1 MDTLNLIE
9 KILFVFTD
17 NIWIFYLAVCLRQQV
32 RMKAV
37 SVREMTFLALL
48 DKATSYVVLALM
60 SVLGFFLAMRS
71 GGGDRRLLLIA
82 VDMLFVMGLMWL
94 IKFRAILSY
103 NFVLG
108 KILEFAVVSAD
119 KNHIFYLLVDEN
131 ERVIWEETTSD
142 QRVIDYLEAS
152 PGDHFFVK
160 VKQLKLGDPSPF
172 VIEFLDEE
180 AFKRELERR
189 RNHEEVPGF
198 SGSRLFVLKVL
209 EIYKRKLY
217 ESSCLQTPL
226 EVCGG
231 FFNLIKEFEE

>member
-9 KILFVFTD
+9 KILFVLTD
-17 NIWIFYLAVCLRQQV
+17 NIWIFYFAVCLRQQM

-152 PGDHFFVK
+152 PCVK

-189 RNHEEVPGF
+189 RNQEEFPD
-198 SGSRLFVLKVL
+198 
-209 EIYKRKLY
+209 
-217 ESSCLQTPL
+217 
-226 EVCGG
+226 
-231 FFNLIKEFEE
+231 

>member
-1 MDTLNLIE
+1 MSGNSPE
-9 KILFVFTD
+9 PYEV
-17 NIWIFYLAVCLRQQV
+17 A
-32 RMKAV
+32 A
-37 SVREMTFLALL
+37 E
-48 DKATSYVVLALM
+48 TSAIGRVK
-60 SVLGFFLAMRS
+60 SFR
-71 GGGDRRLLLIA
+71 LLIA

-189 RNHEEVPGF
+189 RNHEEFPD
-198 SGSRLFVLKVL
+198 
-209 EIYKRKLY
+209 
-217 ESSCLQTPL
+217 
-226 EVCGG
+226 
-231 FFNLIKEFEE
+231 

>member
-9 KILFVFTD
+9 KILFVLTD
-17 NIWIFYLAVCLRQQV
+17 NIWIFYFAVCLRQQM

-152 PGDHFFVK
+152 PGVK

-189 RNHEEVPGF
+189 RNQEEFPD
-198 SGSRLFVLKVL
+198 
-209 EIYKRKLY
+209 
-217 ESSCLQTPL
+217 
-226 EVCGG
+226 
-231 FFNLIKEFEE
+231 

>member
-160 VKQLKLGDPSPF
+160 VKQLKLGDPSPLLKGGGTMKSF
-172 VIEFLDEE
+172 RINPETLLV
-180 AFKRELERR
+180 FKK
-189 RNHEEVPGF
+189 
-198 SGSRLFVLKVL
+198 SLK
-209 EIYKRKLY
+209 Y
-217 ESSCLQTPL
+217 
-226 EVCGG
+226 
-231 FFNLIKEFEE
+231 IKESCMSLLVCRHPWRSAAVFLILLRNLKNDKYYF

>member
-9 KILFVFTD
+9 KILFVLTD
-17 NIWIFYLAVCLRQQV
+17 NIWIFYFAVCLRQQM

-152 PGDHFFVK
+152 PGVK

-172 VIEFLDEE
+172 VIEFIDEE

-189 RNHEEVPGF
+189 RNQEEFPD
-198 SGSRLFVLKVL
+198 
-209 EIYKRKLY
+209 
-217 ESSCLQTPL
+217 
-226 EVCGG
+226 
-231 FFNLIKEFEE
+231 

>member
-9 KILFVFTD
+9 KILFVLTD
-17 NIWIFYLAVCLRQQV
+17 NIWIFYFAVCLRQQM
-32 RMKAV
+32 RMKAM

-189 RNHEEVPGF
+189 RNQEEFPD
-198 SGSRLFVLKVL
+198 
-209 EIYKRKLY
+209 
-217 ESSCLQTPL
+217 
-226 EVCGG
+226 
-231 FFNLIKEFEE
+231 

>member
-1 MDTLNLIE
+1 MSASADAHE
-9 KILFVFTD
+9 SRV
-17 NIWIFYLAVCLRQQV
+17 
-32 RMKAV
+32 
-37 SVREMTFLALL
+37 VREMTFLALL

-189 RNHEEVPGF
+189 RNQEEFPD
-198 SGSRLFVLKVL
+198 
-209 EIYKRKLY
+209 
-217 ESSCLQTPL
+217 
-226 EVCGG
+226 
-231 FFNLIKEFEE
+231 

>member
-82 VDMLFVMGLMWL
+82 VDMLFVMGNLLSFPRIKIIFFIFWL
-94 IKFRAILSY
+94 TKTKGLS
-103 NFVLG
+103 G
-108 KILEFAVVSAD
+108 RK
-119 KNHIFYLLVDEN
+119 
-131 ERVIWEETTSD
+131 
-142 QRVIDYLEAS
+142 QRLTN
-152 PGDHFFVK
+152 G
-160 VKQLKLGDPSPF
+160 
-172 VIEFLDEE
+172 
-180 AFKRELERR
+180 
-189 RNHEEVPGF
+189 
-198 SGSRLFVLKVL
+198 
-209 EIYKRKLY
+209 
-217 ESSCLQTPL
+217 
-226 EVCGG
+226 
-231 FFNLIKEFEE
+231 

>member
-1 MDTLNLIE
+1 
-9 KILFVFTD
+9 
-17 NIWIFYLAVCLRQQV
+17 
-32 RMKAV
+32 
-37 SVREMTFLALL
+37 
-48 DKATSYVVLALM
+48 
-60 SVLGFFLAMRS
+60 
-71 GGGDRRLLLIA
+71 
-82 VDMLFVMGLMWL
+82 MWL

-189 RNHEEVPGF
+189 RNQEEFPD
-198 SGSRLFVLKVL
+198 
-209 EIYKRKLY
+209 
-217 ESSCLQTPL
+217 
-226 EVCGG
+226 
-231 FFNLIKEFEE
+231 